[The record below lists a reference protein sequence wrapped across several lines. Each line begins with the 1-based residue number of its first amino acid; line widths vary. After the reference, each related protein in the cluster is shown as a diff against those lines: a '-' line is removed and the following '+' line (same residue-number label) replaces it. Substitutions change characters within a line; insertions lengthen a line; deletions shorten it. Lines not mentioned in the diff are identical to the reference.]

1 MQTVRCPA
9 CKGAKEVMSL
19 GMRVLKCKT
28 CSGIGHVAA
37 AIKDAASDDE
47 QKELVP
53 VVKRRRK
60 KIEKIDIEETEKEVS
75 AMQGFCESLDGT
87 QKG

>member
-9 CKGAKEVMSL
+9 CRGAKEVMSL

-28 CSGIGHVAA
+28 CAGIGHVAA
-37 AIKDAASDDE
+37 AIKDVQE
-47 QKELVP
+47 EEKELVP

-60 KIEKIDIEETEKEVS
+60 KIEKIDVEETEKESS
-75 AMQGFCESLDGT
+75 AMQGFCESLDD
-87 QKG
+87 KES